1 MPNIRFP
8 DTTNV
13 LRFPIER
20 RLRPTLDLL
29 RDIAPDARQVLNL
42 ADSFGFEPPAHDLR
56 DGADAETA
64 AFIALQ
70 VPSGGPA
77 RMTALQEL
85 EKPVIR
91 RAIDACREAQ
101 DAICRARIAAD
112 AVTAAEGG
120 SGQLWLDDPRQI
132 AEAAAEQMAVLVLQ
146 AHARAE
152 EAEGVARAVAFA
164 RRGDPWFPR
173 DHAAETDELIDMGA
187 AYAR

>member
-1 MPNIRFP
+1 MPNISFP
-8 DTTNV
+8 NTTNV

-85 EKPVIR
+85 EKPVLR

-101 DAICRARIAAD
+101 DAIFRARIAAD
-112 AVTAAEGG
+112 AVAAAKNGG
-120 SGQLWLDDPRQI
+120 DQLWRDNPRQI
-132 AEAAAEQMAVLVLQ
+132 ADVAAEQMAVFVLQ
-146 AHARAE
+146 AHAQAE
-152 EAEGVARAVAFA
+152 EPEGVARAVAFA

-173 DHAAETDELIDMGA
+173 DHAAETDELIAMGA

>member
-1 MPNIRFP
+1 MLNISFPN
-8 DTTNV
+8 TTNV

-85 EKPVIR
+85 EKPVLR

-101 DAICRARIAAD
+101 DAIFRARIAAD
-112 AVTAAEGG
+112 AVAAAKNGG
-120 SGQLWLDDPRQI
+120 DQLWRDNPRQI
-132 AEAAAEQMAVLVLQ
+132 ADVAAEQMAVFVLQ

-164 RRGDPWFPR
+164 RRGDPWLPR
-173 DHAAETDELIDMGA
+173 DQAAETDELIDMGA